1 MNKTHTFHTVISLQ
15 DYLNSKGTDKKIG
28 FVPTMGALH
37 HGHITLVYEALN
49 LVDIV
54 VVSIFVNPTQ
64 FNNPEDLVKYPR
76 TLEADTMLL
85 SQAGE
90 IVIFAP
96 NVTDIYPEDYQE
108 LNLELGEI
116 ADVMEG
122 RFRPGHFKG
131 VVNVVNRLF
140 EIVKP
145 DFAFFGEKD
154 FQQLAVIKFMVDKL
168 NLNVKIIPCKIYRE
182 ESGLASSSRNS
193 RLSESELVDAEFIYK
208 SLVLAKELSAKN
220 EVAEVKSI
228 IEESYNDSVLELEYF
243 EIVDPLTLQPLT
255 KWIEGAHACVVAYC
269 GEVRLIDNM
278 CLIETLHVSK

>member
-90 IVIFAP
+90 TVIFAP
-96 NVTDIYPEDYQE
+96 NVTDIYP
-108 LNLELGEI
+108 
-116 ADVMEG
+116 
-122 RFRPGHFKG
+122 
-131 VVNVVNRLF
+131 
-140 EIVKP
+140 
-145 DFAFFGEKD
+145 
-154 FQQLAVIKFMVDKL
+154 
-168 NLNVKIIPCKIYRE
+168 
-182 ESGLASSSRNS
+182 
-193 RLSESELVDAEFIYK
+193 
-208 SLVLAKELSAKN
+208 
-220 EVAEVKSI
+220 
-228 IEESYNDSVLELEYF
+228 
-243 EIVDPLTLQPLT
+243 
-255 KWIEGAHACVVAYC
+255 
-269 GEVRLIDNM
+269 
-278 CLIETLHVSK
+278 